1 MTTTTASISGNG
13 NARVCV
19 LQSPTKSVV
28 TLNGTPVATPSSTP
42 MATPSPSKPSSV
54 VDSPI
59 RRGPRPSSCYVPREK
74 KVSPLAPSNLKCP
87 SVENIPDELELKH
100 KVANNHLSNNIPK
113 VSNSDAENQLPESSM
128 NNAVNAELGRKKSET
143 LSSLKNLLYH
153 SNTELNS
160 LGNNSSALKSSLDKP
175 LKPSDSLN
183 LLENLGKSS
192 LTNGKISDDSDLALD
207 KINGDLL
214 HSSFPSLSDLTV
226 HFKSLTAQKILKGI
240 SINSIDTLV
249 EVNMAAAAAN
259 EKQNNCDVSI
269 HTDFGLL

>member
-1 MTTTTASISGNG
+1 MNG
-13 NARVCV
+13 A
-19 LQSPTKSVV
+19 
-28 TLNGTPVATPSSTP
+28 PVASQSSTE
-42 MATPSPSKPSSV
+42 SSV
-54 VDSPI
+54 RKVL
-59 RRGPRPSSCYVPREK
+59 RPSSCYIPKEK
-74 KVSPLAPSNLKCP
+74 KSSPLAPSNLKCP
-87 SVENIPDELELKH
+87 SVEHIPDEAAERKQKVSNKH
-100 KVANNHLSNNIPK
+100 LVSNNIPK
-113 VSNSDAENQLPESSM
+113 VSNSDAENQQPESSM
-128 NNAVNAELGRKKSET
+128 NNVVSAELGRKKSEA

-153 SNTELNS
+153 SNSELNS
-160 LGNNSSALKSSLDKP
+160 LGNNSSALKSLDKP

-183 LLENLGKSS
+183 LLENLGKVS
-192 LTNGKISDDSDLALD
+192 LANGRIGDESDLALD

-259 EKQNNCDVSI
+259 EKQNNCDVAI

>member
-1 MTTTTASISGNG
+1 
-13 NARVCV
+13 
-19 LQSPTKSVV
+19 
-28 TLNGTPVATPSSTP
+28 
-42 MATPSPSKPSSV
+42 
-54 VDSPI
+54 
-59 RRGPRPSSCYVPREK
+59 
-74 KVSPLAPSNLKCP
+74 
-87 SVENIPDELELKH
+87 
-100 KVANNHLSNNIPK
+100 
-113 VSNSDAENQLPESSM
+113 M
-128 NNAVNAELGRKKSET
+128 NNVVSAELGRKKSEA

-153 SNTELNS
+153 SNSELNS
-160 LGNNSSALKSSLDKP
+160 LGNNSSALKSLDKP

-183 LLENLGKSS
+183 LLENLGKVS
-192 LTNGKISDDSDLALD
+192 LGNGRIGDDSDLSLD

-259 EKQNNCDVSI
+259 EKQNNCDVAI